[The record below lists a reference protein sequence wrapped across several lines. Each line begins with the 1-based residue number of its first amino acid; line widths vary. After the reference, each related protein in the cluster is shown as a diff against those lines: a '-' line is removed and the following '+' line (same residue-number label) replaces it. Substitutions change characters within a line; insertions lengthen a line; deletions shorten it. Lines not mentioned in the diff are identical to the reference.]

1 MKSHTELLS
10 WSLLQK
16 EAKRV
21 RLNSDSQPR
30 VVPDSNNYE
39 SRKQIN
45 CIVYDYS
52 RQRVNRTI
60 IDLLI
65 DLANEVKLP
74 EKIDNLINGKK
85 INISENRP
93 ALHTALRDLSNKS
106 ILIDGLDI
114 MSEVVSTREKIRMIS
129 NRIREKKWLGYS
141 GLPITDVVNI
151 GIGGSDLGPRVCIHA
166 LSNYV
171 SKEFN
176 YHFISDVDPASFN
189 DVIVKINPET
199 TLFIVSSKSF
209 TTKETL
215 LNAR

>member
-1 MKSHTELLS
+1 MIRNSMKSHTELLS

-74 EKIDNLINGKK
+74 EKIDNLINGD
-85 INISENRP
+85 R
-93 ALHTALRDLSNKS
+93 KS
-106 ILIDGLDI
+106 
-114 MSEVVSTREKIRMIS
+114 VV
-129 NRIREKKWLGYS
+129 
-141 GLPITDVVNI
+141 
-151 GIGGSDLGPRVCIHA
+151 
-166 LSNYV
+166 
-171 SKEFN
+171 
-176 YHFISDVDPASFN
+176 
-189 DVIVKINPET
+189 
-199 TLFIVSSKSF
+199 
-209 TTKETL
+209 
-215 LNAR
+215 